1 MTGRLNDDGSINAQI
16 FVQLKQF
23 VLAGIDRGVFPFR
36 CKRKICLWPEDMAM
50 GIPGSFGQGEFRF
63 GRVGMEGQIIWR
75 WGHGY
80 PRKYRQAP
88 GRQRHIWRPC

>member
-1 MTGRLNDDGSINAQI
+1 MVIVEMATVAYDWYASAEWLAQ
-16 FVQLKQF
+16 
-23 VLAGIDRGVFPFR
+23 GG
-36 CKRKICLWPEDMAM
+36 WPEDMAM